1 MAGLTGKEKAELEA
15 ERDELAKLVLKTTG
29 RKL

>member
-1 MAGLTGKEKAELEA
+1 MAGLTSKEKAEYDA
-15 ERDELAKLVLKTTG
+15 EQTELAAQILKTTG

>member
-1 MAGLTGKEKAELEA
+1 MAGLTGKEKAEYDA
-15 ERDELAKLVLKTTG
+15 ERDELAAQILKTTG